1 MSAQSPADGVNPL
14 LLIAGALLFFAA
26 LCVGV
31 KLRAAA
37 RRGYGVQVYDLGADV
52 TLPRGLNSRSYQI
65 AFYLTMKSLPRD
77 PAPAPAPA
85 AQKITAPVVTR

>member
-1 MSAQSPADGVNPL
+1 MSAHSPAYGVNPWL
-14 LLIAGALLFFAA
+14 LVAGALVFFAA

-31 KLRAAA
+31 KLRAAS

-65 AFYLTMKSLPRD
+65 AFYLTMKSLPRE
-77 PAPAPAPA
+77 PAPV

>member
-77 PAPAPAPA
+77 PAPA